1 MLHVNNFYRRFWIFT
16 KFRIL
21 PYLHELLRIKQS
33 HCVKYKAEF
42 DSGQAPTSEWRSLW
56 QKLGLQVV
64 FSYKFTFIPFLCF
77 HRNQKQESIFQQ
89 VGRLVTE
96 IALLIWQTY
105 YTFGYLFLLH
115 ISRSQT
121 STIVPQEIP
130 YLMPNMVFLFKSTGR
145 TKIICC
151 RKSSIIS

>member
-1 MLHVNNFYRRFWIFT
+1 MCFWWSVKKHWVAKILQEIWERFSYENNRNLNFY
-16 KFRIL
+16 KFR
-21 PYLHELLRIKQS
+21 
-33 HCVKYKAEF
+33 YK
-42 DSGQAPTSEWRSLW
+42 LM
-56 QKLGLQVV
+56 
-64 FSYKFTFIPFLCF
+64 FIPFLCF
-77 HRNQKQESIFQQ
+77 HWNQKEESIFQQ

-115 ISRSQT
+115 ISQSQT